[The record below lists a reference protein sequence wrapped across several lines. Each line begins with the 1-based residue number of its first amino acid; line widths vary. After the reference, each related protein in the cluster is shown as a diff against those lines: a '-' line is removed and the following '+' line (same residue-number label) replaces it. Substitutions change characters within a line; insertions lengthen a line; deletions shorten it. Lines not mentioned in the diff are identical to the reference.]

1 MNKFFTLCFFLAFI
15 NSGNLNAQVIYSED
29 FESGD
34 LPSDWSITTN
44 ASDNGWNVS
53 TANDLT
59 SAYWPVMDNGS
70 QYIIGTNDDACNC
83 DKSADYLI
91 MPALDMTNMTS
102 LVLEVDVFF
111 GAQSYQGAT
120 EIGTIEVS
128 TDNMQSWTVLE
139 DLHGHGDWDTHIVNL
154 SNYAGQSSVIVA
166 FHYNDDGGWVYG
178 MALDNVKLVVP
189 PTLDAALVEI
199 DSKAFA
205 ELSDELTIGGTI
217 LNNGVT
223 PIENLEITYT
233 PDGGSPVIETLTGLN
248 IESFEYYNFS
258 LPSPWT
264 PGAEGVYNVDVEI
277 TSVNGMIDEDE
288 TNNALDF
295 EIEIFPKVIAPNI
308 IDDYLN
314 TIPVFSPIN
323 TSSDNLNKPTDLD
336 FFPILAK
343 NELWV
348 INQRTEAVGGS
359 TTTFYNTGEPDQSS
373 LHRVDGNA
381 WHFMSLPT
389 ALAFSDNGNFANSA
403 GVQDANH
410 NNGTF
415 TGPALWSSD
424 PDIYAQPSGGN
435 GSHLD
440 MLHGSPFSMGIA
452 SDTENAFW
460 VFDGWNNEIVFYDFV
475 DDHGPGNDD
484 HADGIVRRYQDF
496 SVQRDGDIPSHL
508 VLDKTTGWLYIVDNG
523 NDRVLR
529 LDINSGNI
537 GATLPEINEPLA
549 EHSSVVNTTWEVII
563 DNGLERPCGIEIME
577 NRLLVSDYA
586 NGDIIIYD
594 IDNNFSELG
603 RIATEQTGI
612 TGIKIGPDGNIWY
625 TNRLTNSVTK
635 VEVGDPVSTNSPEDK
650 NAIFISPNPTMD
662 VINIRLDIPSLT
674 DEVEFMLFDLAGKNV
689 HSGKILD
696 TNHQLDLTSFAKGSY
711 ILKVYNN
718 DFTFFE
724 KVVLQ

>member
-15 NSGNLNAQVIYSED
+15 HSGNLNAQVIYSED

-34 LPSDWSITTN
+34 LPADWSITTN

-102 LVLEVDVFF
+102 LILEVDVFF

-205 ELSDELTIGGTI
+205 ELSDELTISGTI

-323 TSSDNLNKPTDLD
+323 TGSDNLNKPTDLD

-348 INQRTEAVGGS
+348 VNQRIEADGGS
-359 TTTFYNTGEPDQSS
+359 TTTFYNAGEPDQSS

-389 ALAFSDNGNFANSA
+389 ALAFSDNGNFATSA

-415 TGPALWSSD
+415 TGPTLWSSD

-440 MLHGSPFSMGIA
+440 MLHGSPYSMGIA
-452 SDTENAFW
+452 SETENAFW

-484 HADGIVRRYQDF
+484 HADGIVRRYKDF
-496 SVQRDGDIPSHL
+496 NVQRDGDIPNHL
-508 VLDKTTGWLYIVDNG
+508 TLDKTNGWLYIVDNG
-523 NDRVLR
+523 NDRILR

-537 GATLPEINEPLA
+537 GGTLPEINEPLA

-594 IDNNFSELG
+594 IDNNFAELG

-650 NAIFISPNPTMD
+650 NAIHISPNPTND
-662 VINIRLDIPSLT
+662 ILNIKLEIPDFNDDLN
-674 DEVEFMLFDLAGKNV
+674 FQLIDLAGKTILSGNIQ
-689 HSGKILD
+689 GKIHELNLA
-696 TNHQLDLTSFAKGSY
+696 TFPKGAY
-711 ILKVYNN
+711 ILNIFN
-718 DFTFFE
+718 QEFSLFE
-724 KVVLQ
+724 KVILQ

>member
-233 PDGGSPVIETLTGLN
+233 PDGGSLN